1 MGYCLSA
8 INQVHFKMTVNRPR
22 GTRDFL
28 PADNA
33 RRRYVEGILRDV
45 ARNWGYGEVVTPTF
59 EHLDLFTLKSGEGI
73 VEELYNF
80 KDKGDREMTLRPELT
95 APVMRLYINELQPFS
110 KPLKLFYFEN
120 CFRYERPQKGRFR
133 EFWQFGVELIGSGK
147 PDSDAEIIALA
158 DALLKAA
165 GVKGTMKIGNL
176 AVTRTFMKGFEPE
189 IVSKVMRLIDKKEYE
204 GLEALLD
211 EIGAEKQFKSDLF
224 RLIKL
229 EGKDILPVAKEIV
242 GNIPELASF
251 EKILKLLD
259 AYGVDYSLDFGIA
272 RGLDYYTGMVFEV
285 YAEGLGAQKQVCGGG
300 SYQLIQLF
308 GGGDVPSTG
317 FGIGFDRI
325 MEICPL
331 LPEAPKNVMIISK
344 PETHLEAI
352 KVAKEL
358 RKYIP
363 VNIDI
368 MERNFKAQLSF
379 ANAINT
385 DYVVIVGEKELEAG
399 KLTFKDMISGAQ
411 ELLTL
416 EEVIEKVTYNS

>member
-1 MGYCLSA
+1 
-8 INQVHFKMTVNRPR
+8 MTVNRPR

-28 PADNA
+28 PADTA
-33 RRRYVEGILRDV
+33 RRRYVESVMRDV
-45 ARNWGYGEVVTPTF
+45 VRKWGYSEIITPTF

-73 VEELYNF
+73 VGELYNF
-80 KDKGDREMTLRPELT
+80 SDKGGREMTLRPELT
-95 APVMRLYINELQPFS
+95 APVMRLYVNELQSFP

-158 DALLKAA
+158 DALLKAV
-165 GVKGTMKIGNL
+165 GVKGDMKLGNL
-176 AVTRTFMKGFEPE
+176 AVIRTLLNGLESE
-189 IVSKVMRLIDKKEYE
+189 IVSKVMRLVDKKEYA
-204 GLEALLD
+204 GLEALLE
-211 EIGAEKQFKSDLF
+211 EIGAEEQLKSDLF
-224 RLIKL
+224 HLIKL
-229 EGKDILPVAKEIV
+229 EGRYILPEVIKIV
-242 GNIPELASF
+242 GNIPELVSF
-251 EKILKLLD
+251 EKTLKLLD

-331 LPEAPKNVMIISK
+331 VQPAPKTLMLISK
-344 PETHLEAI
+344 PEVHLEAI
-352 KVAKEL
+352 GFVNEL
-358 RKYIP
+358 RKYVP
-363 VNIDI
+363 VHVDL
-368 MERNFKAQLSF
+368 MERNFKVQLSY
-379 ANAINT
+379 ANTINA

-399 KLTFKDMISGAQ
+399 KLTLRDMVSGEQ

-416 EEVIEKVTYNS
+416 EEIIEKVC

>member
-1 MGYCLSA
+1 
-8 INQVHFKMTVNRPR
+8 MTVNRPR

-28 PADNA
+28 PAETA
-33 RRRYVEGILRDV
+33 RRRYVESVMRNV
-45 ARNWGYGEVVTPTF
+45 SRNWGYSEVITPTF

-73 VEELYNF
+73 VDELYNF
-80 KDKGDREMTLRPELT
+80 TDKGGRDMTLRPELT
-95 APVMRLYINELQPFS
+95 APVMRLYVNELQPYP

-133 EFWQFGVELIGSGK
+133 EFWQFGIELIGSGK
-147 PDSDAEIIALA
+147 PDSDAEVIALA
-158 DALLKAA
+158 DALLKAV
-165 GVKGTMKIGNL
+165 GVKGDMKVGNL
-176 AVTRTFMKGFEPE
+176 AVIRTLLKELEPE
-189 IVSKVMRLIDKKEYE
+189 IVSKVMRLVDKKEYA

-211 EIGAEKQFKSDLF
+211 EIGAEQQLRTDLF

-229 EGKDILPVAKEIV
+229 EGRYILPEAKEIV
-242 GNIPELASF
+242 GNIPELVSF
-251 EKILKLLD
+251 EKTLKLLD
-259 AYGVDYSLDFGIA
+259 AYGVEYSLDFGIA

-331 LPEAPKNVMIISK
+331 EPPVPKTVVMVSK
-344 PETHLEAI
+344 PDTHIEAV
-352 KVAKEL
+352 KFANEL
-358 RKYIP
+358 RKYVP
-363 VNIDI
+363 VHLDL
-368 MERNFKAQLSF
+368 MERNFKAQLTF
-379 ANAINT
+379 ANTLNA

-399 KLTFKDMISGAQ
+399 KLTLRNMVSGEQ

-416 EEVIEKVTYNS
+416 EEIILKISE

>member
-1 MGYCLSA
+1 
-8 INQVHFKMTVNRPR
+8 MTVNRPR

-33 RRRYVEGILRDV
+33 RRRYVEGILRNV

-80 KDKGDREMTLRPELT
+80 TDKGDREMTLRPELT
-95 APVMRLYINELQPFS
+95 APVMRLYVNELQPLS

-147 PDSDAEIIALA
+147 PDSDAEVIALA
-158 DALLKAA
+158 NALLKTV
-165 GVKGTMKIGNL
+165 GVKGNMKIGNL
-176 AVTRTFMKGFEPE
+176 AVTRTLMKGLEPE
-189 IVSKVMRLIDKKEYE
+189 IVGKVMRLIDKKEYE

-211 EIGAEKQFKSDLF
+211 EIGSENQFKSDLF

-229 EGKDILPVAKEIV
+229 EGKDILPNAKEIV
-242 GNIPELASF
+242 GDIPELESF
-251 EKILKLLD
+251 EKTLKLLD

-331 LPEAPKNVMIISK
+331 LPKVPKNITIISK
-344 PETHLEAI
+344 PETHPEAI
-352 KVAKEL
+352 KVATEL
-358 RKYIP
+358 RKYLP

-379 ANAINT
+379 ANAINS
-385 DYVVIVGEKELEAG
+385 DFVVIVGEKELEAG
-399 KLTFKDMISGAQ
+399 KLTLRDMVSGEQ

-416 EEVIEKVTYNS
+416 EEIVEKASSASNN

>member
-1 MGYCLSA
+1 
-8 INQVHFKMTVNRPR
+8 MTVNRPR

-33 RRRYVEGILRDV
+33 RRRYVEGIMRNV

-80 KDKGDREMTLRPELT
+80 TDKGGREMTLRPELT
-95 APVMRLYINELQPFS
+95 APVMRLYVNELQPFS

-147 PDSDAEIIALA
+147 PDSDAEVIALA
-158 DALLKAA
+158 DALLKAV
-165 GVKGTMKIGNL
+165 GVKGNMKLGNL
-176 AVTRTFMKGFEPE
+176 TVIRTLLKALEPE
-189 IVSKVMRLIDKKEYE
+189 IVSKVMRLIDKKESE
-204 GLEALLD
+204 GIEALLE
-211 EIGAEKQFKSDLF
+211 EIGAKERLKSDLF

-229 EGKDILPVAKEIV
+229 EGKDILPDVKEIV
-242 GNIPELASF
+242 GDIPELASF
-251 EKILKLLD
+251 EKTLKLLD

-331 LPEAPKNVMIISK
+331 VPAAPKNVMIISK

-352 KVAKEL
+352 KVAIEL
-358 RKYIP
+358 RKYLP

-379 ANAINT
+379 ANAISA

-399 KLTFKDMISGAQ
+399 KLTLRDMVSGEQ

-416 EEVIEKVTYNS
+416 AEIMEKVT

>member
-1 MGYCLSA
+1 
-8 INQVHFKMTVNRPR
+8 MTVNRPR

-33 RRRYVEGILRDV
+33 RRRYVEGILRNV

-189 IVSKVMRLIDKKEYE
+189 TVSKVMRLIDKKEYE

-229 EGKDILPVAKEIV
+229 DGKDILPVAKEIV

-251 EKILKLLD
+251 EKILNLLD

-344 PETHLEAI
+344 LETHLEAI

-379 ANAINT
+379 ANAINA

-399 KLTFKDMISGAQ
+399 KLTFKDMISGEQ

>member
-1 MGYCLSA
+1 
-8 INQVHFKMTVNRPR
+8 MTVNRPR

-28 PADNA
+28 PADTA
-33 RRRYVEGILRDV
+33 RRRYVESVMRDV
-45 ARNWGYGEVVTPTF
+45 ARKWGYSEIITPTF

-73 VEELYNF
+73 VGELYNF
-80 KDKGDREMTLRPELT
+80 SDKGGREMTLRPELT
-95 APVMRLYINELQPFS
+95 APVMRLYVNELQSFP

-147 PDSDAEIIALA
+147 PDSDAEVIALA
-158 DALLKAA
+158 DALLKAV
-165 GVKGTMKIGNL
+165 GVKGDMKLGNL
-176 AVTRTFMKGFEPE
+176 AVIRTLLSGLESE
-189 IVSKVMRLIDKKEYE
+189 IVSKVMRLVDKKEYA
-204 GLEALLD
+204 GLEALLE
-211 EIGAEKQFKSDLF
+211 EIGAEERLKSDLF
-224 RLIKL
+224 HLIKL
-229 EGKDILPVAKEIV
+229 EGRYILPEVIKIV
-242 GNIPELASF
+242 GNIPELVSF
-251 EKILKLLD
+251 EKTLKLLD

-331 LPEAPKNVMIISK
+331 IQPAPKTLMLISK
-344 PETHLEAI
+344 PDVHLEAI
-352 KVAKEL
+352 GFANEL
-358 RKYIP
+358 RKYVP
-363 VNIDI
+363 VHVDL
-368 MERNFKAQLSF
+368 MERNFKAQLSY
-379 ANAINT
+379 ANTINA

-399 KLTFKDMISGAQ
+399 KLTLRDMVSGEQ

-416 EEVIEKVTYNS
+416 EEIIEKVS

>member
-1 MGYCLSA
+1 
-8 INQVHFKMTVNRPR
+8 MTVNRPR

-33 RRRYVEGILRDV
+33 KRRYVEGVMRNV

-59 EHLDLFTLKSGEGI
+59 EHLDLFTLRSGEGI
-73 VEELYNF
+73 VGELYNF
-80 KDKGDREMTLRPELT
+80 TDKGSREMTLRPELT
-95 APVMRLYINELQPFS
+95 ASVMRMYVNELQSFS
-110 KPLKLFYFEN
+110 KPLKLFYFGN

-158 DALLKAA
+158 DALLKAV
-165 GVKGTMKIGNL
+165 GVKGNMKLGNL
-176 AVTRTFMKGFEPE
+176 TATRKILKGFEPE
-189 IVSKVMRLIDKKEYE
+189 IISKVMRLIDKKEYA
-204 GLEALLD
+204 GLEALLE
-211 EIGAEKQFKSDLF
+211 EIGAEEQLKSDLF

-229 EGKDILPVAKEIV
+229 EGKDILPNVKEIV
-242 GNIPELASF
+242 GDLPELESF
-251 EKILKLLD
+251 EKTLKLLD

-331 LPEAPKNVMIISK
+331 APPVPKNVMIISK

-352 KVAKEL
+352 KIALEF
-358 RKYIP
+358 RKHLP
-363 VNIDI
+363 ANIDV

-379 ANAINT
+379 ANAINA

-399 KLTFKDMISGAQ
+399 KLTLRDMISGEQ

-416 EEVIEKVTYNS
+416 EAIIKKIT

>member
-1 MGYCLSA
+1 
-8 INQVHFKMTVNRPR
+8 MTVNRPR

-28 PADNA
+28 PADTA
-33 RRRYVEGILRDV
+33 RRRYVESVMRDI
-45 ARNWGYGEVVTPTF
+45 ARKWGYSEIITPTF

-73 VEELYNF
+73 IGELYNF
-80 KDKGDREMTLRPELT
+80 TDKGGREMTLRPELT
-95 APVMRLYINELQPFS
+95 APVMRLYINELQPFP

-147 PDSDAEIIALA
+147 PDSDAEVIALA
-158 DALLKAA
+158 DAMLKAV
-165 GVKGTMKIGNL
+165 GVKGDMKLGNL
-176 AVTRTFMKGFEPE
+176 AVIRTLLSGLEPE
-189 IVSKVMRLIDKKEYE
+189 IVSKVMRLVDKKEYA
-204 GLEALLD
+204 GLEALLED
-211 EIGAEKQFKSDLF
+211 IGAEEQLKSDLF
-224 RLIKL
+224 HLIKL
-229 EGKDILPVAKEIV
+229 EGKHILPEVIKIV
-242 GNIPELASF
+242 GNIPELVSF
-251 EKILKLLD
+251 EKTLKLLD

-331 LPEAPKNVMIISK
+331 IPPASKTIMLISK
-344 PETHLEAI
+344 PDVHLEAI
-352 KVAKEL
+352 GFVNKL
-358 RKYIP
+358 RKY
-363 VNIDI
+363 VTVHVDL
-368 MERNFKAQLSF
+368 MERNFKAQLSY
-379 ANAINT
+379 ANTINA
-385 DYVVIVGEKELEAG
+385 DYVVIVGEKELEVG
-399 KLTFKDMISGAQ
+399 KLTLRDMVSGEQ

-416 EEVIEKVTYNS
+416 EEIIEKVC

>member
-1 MGYCLSA
+1 
-8 INQVHFKMTVNRPR
+8 MTVNRPR

-33 RRRYVEGILRDV
+33 RRRYVEGIMRTV

-80 KDKGDREMTLRPELT
+80 MDKGGREMTLRPELT

-147 PDSDAEIIALA
+147 PDSDAEVIALA
-158 DALLKAA
+158 DALLKAV
-165 GVKGTMKIGNL
+165 GVKGDMKLGNL
-176 AVTRTFMKGFEPE
+176 TVIRTLLKGLGPE
-189 IVSKVMRLIDKKEYE
+189 IVSKMMRLIDKKEYAV
-204 GLEALLD
+204 LEALLE
-211 EIGAEKQFKSDLF
+211 EIGAEEQLKSDLF

-229 EGKDILPVAKEIV
+229 EGKDILPDVKEIV
-242 GNIPELASF
+242 GDIPELASF
-251 EKILKLLD
+251 EKTLKFLD

-331 LPEAPKNVMIISK
+331 APPALKNFMVISK

-352 KVAKEL
+352 KIAIEL
-358 RKYIP
+358 RKYLP

-368 MERNFKAQLSF
+368 MERNFKAQLTF
-379 ANAINT
+379 ANAINA
-385 DYVVIVGEKELEAG
+385 DYVVIAGEKELEAG
-399 KLTFKDMISGAQ
+399 KLTLKDMVSGTQ

-416 EEVIEKVTYNS
+416 EEIIEKVTCTI

>member
-1 MGYCLSA
+1 
-8 INQVHFKMTVNRPR
+8 MTVNRPR

-33 RRRYVEGILRDV
+33 RRRYVEGIMRNV

-80 KDKGDREMTLRPELT
+80 TDKGGREITLRPELT
-95 APVMRLYINELQPFS
+95 APVMRLYVNELQPFS

-147 PDSDAEIIALA
+147 PDSDAEVIALA
-158 DALLKAA
+158 DALLKAV
-165 GVKGTMKIGNL
+165 GVKGDMKLGNL
-176 AVTRTFMKGFEPE
+176 TVIRTLLKGLEPE
-189 IVSKVMRLIDKKEYE
+189 IVSKFMRLIDKKEYAC
-204 GLEALLD
+204 LEALLE
-211 EIGAEKQFKSDLF
+211 EIGAEEQLKSDLS

-229 EGKDILPVAKEIV
+229 EGKDILPDVKEIV
-242 GNIPELASF
+242 WDILELASF
-251 EKILKLLD
+251 EKTLKLLD

-331 LPEAPKNVMIISK
+331 APSASKNVMIISK

-352 KVAKEL
+352 KVAMEL
-358 RKYIP
+358 RKYLP

-379 ANAINT
+379 ANAINA

-399 KLTFKDMISGAQ
+399 KLTLRDMVSGEQ

-416 EEVIEKVTYNS
+416 EEVIEKVT

>member
-1 MGYCLSA
+1 
-8 INQVHFKMTVNRPR
+8 MTVNRPR

-28 PADNA
+28 PADTA
-33 RRRYVEGILRDV
+33 RRRYVESVMRDV
-45 ARNWGYGEVVTPTF
+45 ARKWGYSEIITPTF

-73 VEELYNF
+73 IGELYNF
-80 KDKGDREMTLRPELT
+80 TDKGGREMTLRPELT
-95 APVMRLYINELQPFS
+95 APVMRLYINELQPFP

-147 PDSDAEIIALA
+147 PDSDAEVIALA
-158 DALLKAA
+158 DAMLKAV
-165 GVKGTMKIGNL
+165 GVKGDMKLGNL
-176 AVTRTFMKGFEPE
+176 AVIRTLLSELEPE
-189 IVSKVMRLIDKKEYE
+189 IVSKVMRLVDKKEYA
-204 GLEALLD
+204 GLEALLE
-211 EIGAEKQFKSDLF
+211 EIGAEEQLKSDLF
-224 RLIKL
+224 HLIKL
-229 EGKDILPVAKEIV
+229 EGKHILPEVIKIV
-242 GNIPELASF
+242 GNIPELVNF
-251 EKILKLLD
+251 ERTLKLLD

-331 LPEAPKNVMIISK
+331 TPPAPKTIMLISK
-344 PETHLEAI
+344 PDVHLEAI
-352 KVAKEL
+352 GFVNEL
-358 RKYIP
+358 RKYVP
-363 VNIDI
+363 VHVDL
-368 MERNFKAQLSF
+368 MERNFKAQLSY
-379 ANAINT
+379 ANSIDA

-399 KLTFKDMISGAQ
+399 KLTLRDMVSGEQ

-416 EEVIEKVTYNS
+416 EEIIEKVC

>member
-1 MGYCLSA
+1 
-8 INQVHFKMTVNRPR
+8 MTVNRPR

-28 PADNA
+28 PADTA
-33 RRRYVEGILRDV
+33 RRKYVENVMRNV
-45 ARNWGYGEVVTPTF
+45 ARNWGYSEIITPTF

-73 VEELYNF
+73 IGELYNF
-80 KDKGDREMTLRPELT
+80 TDKGGRDMTLRPELT
-95 APVMRLYINELQPFS
+95 APVMRLYVNELQSFP

-147 PDSDAEIIALA
+147 PDSDAEVIALA
-158 DALLKAA
+158 DALLKAV
-165 GVKGTMKIGNL
+165 GVRGYMKLGNL
-176 AVTRTFMKGFEPE
+176 AVIRTLLRGLEPE
-189 IVSKVMRLIDKKEYE
+189 IISKVMRLVDKKEYAS
-204 GLEALLD
+204 LEALVE
-211 EIGAEKQFKSDLF
+211 EIGAEEQLKSDLF
-224 RLIKL
+224 KLIKL
-229 EGKDILPVAKEIV
+229 EGRYILPDVKEIV
-242 GNIPELASF
+242 GNIPELVSF
-251 EKILKLLD
+251 EKTLKLLD

-331 LPEAPKNVMIISK
+331 VEPASKNIVIISK
-344 PETHLEAI
+344 PETHLEAV
-352 KVAKEL
+352 KLTTEL
-358 RKYIP
+358 RKYLP
-363 VNIDI
+363 VHVDL
-368 MERNFKAQLSF
+368 MERNFKTQLSF
-379 ANAINT
+379 ANTINAN
-385 DYVVIVGEKELEAG
+385 YAVIVGEKELEAG
-399 KLTFKDMISGAQ
+399 KLTLRDMVSGEQ

-416 EEVIEKVTYNS
+416 EEIIEKVS

>member
-1 MGYCLSA
+1 
-8 INQVHFKMTVNRPR
+8 MTVNRPR

-28 PADNA
+28 PADNT
-33 RRRYVEGILRDV
+33 RRRYVEGIMRNV

-80 KDKGDREMTLRPELT
+80 TDKGDREMTLRPELT
-95 APVMRLYINELQPFS
+95 APVMRLYVNELQPFS
-110 KPLKLFYFEN
+110 KPFKLFYFEN

-147 PDSDAEIIALA
+147 PDSDAEVISLA
-158 DALLKAA
+158 DALLKAV
-165 GVKGTMKIGNL
+165 GVKGVMKLGNL
-176 AVTRTFMKGFEPE
+176 TVIRTLLKGLEPE
-189 IVSKVMRLIDKKEYE
+189 IVSKFMRLIDKKEYA
-204 GLEALLD
+204 GLEALLE
-211 EIGAEKQFKSDLF
+211 EIGAEEQLKSDLS

-229 EGKDILPVAKEIV
+229 EGKDILPDVKEIV
-242 GNIPELASF
+242 GDIPELASF
-251 EKILKLLD
+251 ERTLKLLD

-325 MEICPL
+325 IEICPL
-331 LPEAPKNVMIISK
+331 VAPTPKNVMLISK
-344 PETHLEAI
+344 PETHLEAV
-352 KVAKEL
+352 KVAIEL
-358 RKYIP
+358 RKYLP

-379 ANAINT
+379 ANAINA

-399 KLTFKDMISGAQ
+399 KLTLKDMVSGEQ

-416 EEVIEKVTYNS
+416 EEILKKVA

>member
-1 MGYCLSA
+1 
-8 INQVHFKMTVNRPR
+8 MTVNRPR

-28 PADNA
+28 PADTA
-33 RRRYVEGILRDV
+33 RRRYVENVMRDV
-45 ARNWGYGEVVTPTF
+45 ARKWGYSEIITPTF

-73 VEELYNF
+73 IGELYNF
-80 KDKGDREMTLRPELT
+80 TDKGGREMTLRPELT
-95 APVMRLYINELQPFS
+95 APVMRLYINELQPFP

-147 PDSDAEIIALA
+147 PDSDAEVIALA
-158 DALLKAA
+158 AAMLKAV
-165 GVKGTMKIGNL
+165 GVKGDMKLGNL
-176 AVTRTFMKGFEPE
+176 AVIRTLLSGLEPE
-189 IVSKVMRLIDKKEYE
+189 IVSKVMRLVDKKEYA
-204 GLEALLD
+204 GLEALLE
-211 EIGAEKQFKSDLF
+211 EIGAEEQLKSDLF
-224 RLIKL
+224 HLIKL
-229 EGKDILPVAKEIV
+229 EGKHILPEVIKIV
-242 GNIPELASF
+242 GNIPELVSF
-251 EKILKLLD
+251 EKTLKLLD

-331 LPEAPKNVMIISK
+331 IPPASKTIMLISK
-344 PETHLEAI
+344 PDVHLEAI
-352 KVAKEL
+352 GFVNEL
-358 RKYIP
+358 RKY
-363 VNIDI
+363 VTVHVDL
-368 MERNFKAQLSF
+368 MERNFKAQLSY
-379 ANAINT
+379 ANTINA

-399 KLTFKDMISGAQ
+399 KLTLRDMLSGEQ

-416 EEVIEKVTYNS
+416 EEIIEKVC